1 MRLGDIYGI
10 PVEQEFPFAT
20 IKFSPI
26 NIDYW
31 IRLERDYK
39 RSLDDFSSIS
49 PDNPIQTLDVILAM
63 LHCATYPY
71 VQDEYTRE
79 AWADVLA
86 TYAVA
91 YPVLIEWFLKYINDS
106 LVDPSRKPKQGVK
119 RPKS

>member
-10 PVEQEFPFAT
+10 PRVQEFPFAT
-20 IKFSPI
+20 LKFSPI

-31 IRLERDYK
+31 IRLERDYQ
-39 RSLDDFSSIS
+39 RSLDDFASM
-49 PDNPIQTLDVILAM
+49 DGENPLQALDVILAM

-79 AWADVLA
+79 AWADVLV

-91 YPVLIEWFLKYINDS
+91 YPVLAEWFLRYVNES
-106 LVDPSRKPKQGVK
+106 LVDPSKKPKQGVK